1 MKRRLAVLLGL
12 FLALP
17 LTAAETQRYL
27 VSTRSGAKVASR
39 FRVASNAEF
48 AAERQVRTYRTVNAF
63 AANLTAEE
71 VAELKKSGD
80 VIVDPVVER
89 SLDASELTGFPA
101 RARTNDSG
109 DTNGDVIPNAD
120 PQEVP
125 WGLQMIHA
133 RDVWSVTRGENVHV
147 VVMDTGIDYTHPD
160 LQEAYVGG
168 YNVFDPSKT
177 PMDGHR
183 HGTHVAGTIAATDN
197 EFGVVGVAPK
207 VKLWGV
213 KVLADDGRGTNETVV
228 AGFEWV
234 MQKQKELGG
243 RWVINLSLGSTVASE
258 VEERA
263 VSDTLS
269 QDIIIVASAGNRSID
284 ALKYPAKYP
293 GVIAVGA
300 VDVNSAKAYF
310 SSYGVGLTIMAPGVD
325 VRSTIIKGL
334 HETIDIRFNNE
345 TLDAW
350 RVSGSP
356 YASVTARVVDCNIG
370 RPEDFPWDIRGK
382 IALIRR
388 SQGMSFREKVRNA
401 NDAGAAA
408 VIIATYE
415 EDRAP
420 SGDWVLPP
428 ITPDPFWEGY
438 AFPLTVGT
446 YYETG
451 EKLAKSG
458 ATITV
463 SYRTALY
470 GEMDGTSMAAPHVT
484 GTVAL
489 MLSAA
494 PDLIVAQIDYVLRH
508 SARDI
513 DASGWDYNTAWGIVD
528 AFSAAKWIA
537 PQKFGVAPPPPVPSP
552 KRRAAR

>member
-1 MKRRLAVLLGL
+1 L
-12 FLALP
+12 FLTLP
-17 LTAAETQRYL
+17 LFAAETQRYL

-39 FRVASNAEF
+39 FRLASNAEF
-48 AAERQVRTYRTVNAF
+48 AAQRQVRTFRTVNAF
-63 AANLTAEE
+63 AANLTADE

-80 VIVDPVVER
+80 VIVEPVIER
-89 SLDASELTGFPA
+89 SLDASQLSGFPA
-101 RARTNDSG
+101 RVGSNDG
-109 DTNGDVIPNAD
+109 GNTGGNDVIPNAD
-120 PQEVP
+120 PQELP
-125 WGLQMIHA
+125 WGLAMIHA
-133 RDVWSVTRGENVHV
+133 KDVWSVTRGENVHV

-160 LQEAYVGG
+160 LQDAYVGG
-168 YNVFDPSKT
+168 YNVFEPAKT
-177 PMDGHR
+177 PMDRHR
-183 HGTHVAGTIAATDN
+183 HGTHVAGTIAAADN
-197 EFGVVGVAPK
+197 EIGVVGVAPK

-234 MQKQKELGG
+234 MQKKKELGG

-269 QDIIIVASAGNRSID
+269 HDIVIVASAGNRSID

-334 HETIDIRFNNE
+334 HETSDIRIGDE
-345 TLDAW
+345 TLSGW
-350 RVSGSP
+350 RVRGSP
-356 YASVTARVVDCNIG
+356 YASVTARVLDCGIG

-388 SQGMSFREKVRNA
+388 SAGMSFREKVRNA

-408 VIIATYE
+408 VIVATYE

-420 SGDWVLPP
+420 SGDWTLIPS
-428 ITPDPFWEGY
+428 TPDPFWETY
-438 AFPLTVGT
+438 PFPLTIGT
-446 YYETG
+446 HYTTG
-451 EKLAKSG
+451 ERLAKSG

-463 SYRTALY
+463 SFRTALY
-470 GEMDGTSMAAPHVT
+470 GEMDGTSMAAPHVA

-494 PDLIVAQIDYVLRH
+494 PDLPVAQIDYVLRH

-513 DASGWDYNTAWGIVD
+513 DARGWDYNTAWGIVD
-528 AFSAAKWIA
+528 AFAAAKWVA
-537 PQKFGVAPPPPVPSP
+537 PQKFGVEPPPPVQSP